1 MVRRTVRNMFSEQ
14 TVRPVKN
21 GLNGLNDGSPSSE
34 LSVEPPTDKTF
45 SFFLFFFSFFLF
57 VSIRLSVKTYLFVTV
72 PGKSSSRYAVVLSS
86 EPGSAQA
93 TQVRPS
99 AATLTSPTY
108 STSPC
113 GVWHSLS
120 AKSRKTRCRCMPPP
134 CVTIRLG
141 KETLLTFYIR
151 CDCHC
156 EETCSRKTRFP
167 ALFVCLFAS
176 IFLSKHGGLTSTETI
191 RLIRDGGEGDY
202 IPIATLSPPE

>member
-1 MVRRTVRNMFSEQ
+1 MFSEQ

-45 SFFLFFFSFFLF
+45 FSFLFFWSPYD
-57 VSIRLSVKTYLFVTV
+57 SVKTYLFVTV

-167 ALFVCLFAS
+167 ALFVCMFVC
-176 IFLSKHGGLTSTETI
+176 FHLSK
-191 RLIRDGGEGDY
+191 
-202 IPIATLSPPE
+202 